1 MSIPGQCKNA
11 TQVKLLTYQAL
22 PASCLLPECEFQRH
36 LTNGVSVAHLAD
48 LVRLRALKAHGGGWF
63 LDCNTV
69 WVKAAPDSVT
79 FELGHCVGSLH
90 AARRRGSAEAVKRYW
105 MVNYLTQQG
114 DQAYLASP
122 LLSRVTWP
130 AIGFSTYLRNKR
142 FFCAWNAE
150 ASGVWLT
157 RGYGGFRVWCIPF
170 SSPESPSFTCKRSQ
184 GALFPALG

>member
-90 AARRRGSAEAVKRYW
+90 AARRRGSAGSGQTLLDGQLPDPAGGPGV
-105 MVNYLTQQG
+105 LG
-114 DQAYLASP
+114 IAI
-122 LLSRVTWP
+122 LLSRVT
-130 AIGFSTYLRNKR
+130 
-142 FFCAWNAE
+142 
-150 ASGVWLT
+150 
-157 RGYGGFRVWCIPF
+157 
-170 SSPESPSFTCKRSQ
+170 
-184 GALFPALG
+184 